1 MLKTP
6 LLKGAFS
13 IYTIGKVI
21 SFYYFWKT
29 HSFTLYALYTP
40 MELYY
45 SLSVLIVLASFF
57 AYFNVRFLKLPSTIG
72 IMVIAMAVSIFL
84 VVFGNVF
91 PTTLNRISSLISRF
105 DFTEL
110 LMGAMLNFMLFAGA
124 IHINLKDLKE
134 QRLPIIVF
142 STVSVVIS
150 TFVVG
155 TFLYYLLPVLHL
167 GMPYIYCLL
176 FGALIS
182 PTDPVAVLSILK
194 EVKVRKSLE
203 TKIAGESLFN
213 DGMAI
218 VAFAVIL
225 NIAQDNEYTPTVLN
239 VAWLFIREA
248 GGGFL
253 LGVLLGIVAAK
264 AIRKIDDYK
273 VSVLITLAVVM
284 GGYLIA
290 SALHISGP
298 LTMVFAGLIIGNF
311 KKTSVMSSTTKDYLD
326 KFWELND
333 EILNAVLFLFIGFN
347 LLMVTDINNYWIPGL
362 ACVIIVLL
370 ARYVSIWLP
379 TFIIPFKKKFN
390 SNTIKILVWGGLRG
404 GVSIA
409 LALSIDN
416 VPYKDDIIAI
426 TYFVVV
432 FSIIVQGLSIAK
444 IAGKL
449 LGKK

>member
-1 MLKTP
+1 
-6 LLKGAFS
+6 
-13 IYTIGKVI
+13 
-21 SFYYFWKT
+21 
-29 HSFTLYALYTP
+29 

-84 VVFGNVF
+84 VVFGHVV
-91 PTTLNRISSLISRF
+91 PDTLHRISTLISQF

-124 IHINLKDLKE
+124 IHINLKDLRE
-134 QRLPIIVF
+134 QRLPIIIF

-150 TFVVG
+150 TFAVG
-155 TFLYYLLPVLHL
+155 TFLYYLTPFLHL
-167 GMPYIYCLL
+167 EIPYMYCLL

-225 NIAQDNEYTPTVLN
+225 NIAQDNEYTPTVFN
-239 VAWLFIREA
+239 VVWLFLREA

-253 LGVLLGIVAAK
+253 LGVLLGAGAAT

-273 VSVLITLAVVM
+273 VTVLITLAVVM

-290 SALHISGP
+290 SAMHISGP

-311 KKTSVMSSTTKDYLD
+311 KKKSAMSAETKDYLE

-347 LLMVTDINNYWIPGL
+347 LLMVNNINSYWLPGL
-362 ACVIIVLL
+362 TCVVVVLL

-379 TFIIPFKKKFN
+379 TLIVPFKKKFN
-390 SNTIKILVWGGLRG
+390 SSTIKILVWGGLRG

-409 LALSIDN
+409 LALSIDD
-416 VPYKDDIIAI
+416 VPYKNDIIAI

-432 FSIIVQGLSIAK
+432 FSILVQGLSIAK

-449 LGKK
+449 MAKK

>member
-1 MLKTP
+1 
-6 LLKGAFS
+6 
-13 IYTIGKVI
+13 
-21 SFYYFWKT
+21 
-29 HSFTLYALYTP
+29 

-45 SLSVLIVLASFF
+45 SLSILIVLASFF

-72 IMVIAMAVSIFL
+72 IMVLAMAVSIFL

-91 PTTLNRISSLISRF
+91 PNTLNNVSTLISGF

-110 LMGAMLNFMLFAGA
+110 LMGAMINFLLFAGA

-134 QRLPIIVF
+134 QRVPIVVF

-155 TFLYYLLPVLHL
+155 TLLYALLPFLKL
-167 GMPYIYCLL
+167 DIPYIYCLL

-194 EVKVRKSLE
+194 QANVRKSLE

-213 DGMAI
+213 DGIA
-218 VAFAVIL
+218 VVVFAVIL
-225 NIAQDNEYTPTVLN
+225 QIAQDTKYDPSFIHIS
-239 VAWLFIREA
+239 WLLIKEA
-248 GGGFL
+248 GGGL
-253 LGVLLGIVAAK
+253 VLGIALGITAAR
-264 AIRKIDDYK
+264 ALRKINDYK
-273 VSVLITLAVVM
+273 VSVLITLSIVM

-290 SALHISGP
+290 SKLHISGP

-311 KKTSVMSSTTKDYLD
+311 KKKSAMSPVTKDYLD

-333 EILNAVLFLFIGFN
+333 EILNAILFLFIGFD
-347 LLMVTDINNYWIPGL
+347 LLMIKDINNYWTAGL
-362 ACVIIVLL
+362 TCVVIVLAARLL
-370 ARYVSIWLP
+370 AIWLP
-379 TFIIPFKKKFN
+379 TLIIPFKEKFDRG
-390 SNTIKILVWGGLRG
+390 TIKILVWGGLRG

-409 LALSIDN
+409 LALSMN
-416 VPYKDDIIAI
+416 NGPYKNDILAI

-432 FSIIVQGLSIAK
+432 FSIIVQGLTIGKVATKILAK
-444 IAGKL
+444 S
-449 LGKK
+449 